1 MASWWKGNIVS
12 GLAIGIGSAIVA
24 PLVIPALSKAAR
36 PLAKAAIKGGL
47 VLWETGKEKLAEA
60 QELVDD
66 LLAEAKTEIASEA
79 ETSPLTDI
87 TEKLK

>member
-1 MASWWKGNIVS
+1 
-12 GLAIGIGSAIVA
+12 LAIGIGSAIVA

-60 QELVDD
+60 HELVDD
-66 LLAEAKTEIASEA
+66 LLAEAKTEIASETPPA
-79 ETSPLTDI
+79 ADI
-87 TEKLK
+87 VDKLK

>member
-1 MASWWKGNIVS
+1 VASWWKGNIVS

-60 QELVDD
+60 HELVDD
-66 LLAEAKTEIASEA
+66 LLAEAKTEIASETPPA
-79 ETSPLTDI
+79 ADI
-87 TEKLK
+87 VDKLK

>member
-60 QELVDD
+60 HELVDD
-66 LLAEAKTEIASEA
+66 LLAEAKTEIASETPPA
-79 ETSPLTDI
+79 ADI
-87 TEKLK
+87 VDKLK